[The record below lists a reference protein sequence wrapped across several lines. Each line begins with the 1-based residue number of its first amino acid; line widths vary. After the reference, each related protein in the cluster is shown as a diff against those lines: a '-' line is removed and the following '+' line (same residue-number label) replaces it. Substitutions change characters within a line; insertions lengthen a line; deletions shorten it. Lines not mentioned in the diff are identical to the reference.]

1 MAIKE
6 VMELGAK
13 RAELRAEL
21 ERVTEALERKV
32 VEASKRAED
41 SEANIARAARVD
53 RMTVRRWLGK
63 PGQWSKINSG
73 EKA

>member
-32 VEASKRAED
+32 VEASEQQED
-41 SEANIARAARVD
+41 SEANIARAAQVD

-63 PGQWSKINSG
+63 PGQWNKINSG